1 MLNDFHNMK
10 IKHTLCGETVSRKSI
25 LTIVCFYILSVVASI
40 LFLCVAIAAIIMT
53 IKFFIGL

>member
-10 IKHTLCGETVSRKSI
+10 NKHTLCGKTVSRKSI